1 MKKNKEQKY
10 HAVNLKASIIDVASK
25 LLRNEGIEAITM
37 RAIALKLDVSR
48 ASPYR
53 HFKDKHD
60 LLCAI
65 AQHSFESLNTSMR
78 TLNNKASEPKNEL
91 YQLGKVYVNFCLSS
105 PALYHLMFS
114 HSDLSNNPTAEL
126 LVSSSKLFHQ
136 LENLLIKFQQESV
149 IKKEDVNLQANYV
162 WSSLHG
168 YCCLLLTQDPQKV
181 ERLIENQDFFLDKI
195 WAAL

>member
-1 MKKNKEQKY
+1 MKKDRAHKY
-10 HAVNLKASIIDVASK
+10 HAVNLKASIIDVATK
-25 LLRNEGIEAITM
+25 LLINEGIEAITM

-53 HFKDKHD
+53 HFADKHD

-65 AQHSFESLNTSMR
+65 AQHSFESLNTSM
-78 TLNNKASEPKNEL
+78 LNLDNREEEPKFEL
-91 YQLGKVYVNFCLSS
+91 YRLGELYVDFCLSS
-105 PALYHLMFS
+105 SALYHLMFNNTE
-114 HSDLSNNPTAEL
+114 LSNNPTAEL
-126 LVSSSKLFHQ
+126 SVSAAKLFHQ
-136 LENLLIKFQQESV
+136 LETLLGQFQQKSV

-181 ERLIENQDFFLDKI
+181 ERLIENQEFFLEKI